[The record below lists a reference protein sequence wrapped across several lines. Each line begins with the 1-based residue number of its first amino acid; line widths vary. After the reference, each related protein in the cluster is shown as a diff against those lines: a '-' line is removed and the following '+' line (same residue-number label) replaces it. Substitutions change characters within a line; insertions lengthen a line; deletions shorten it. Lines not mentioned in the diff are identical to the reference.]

1 MKKFNELQEDS
12 GRQYNDLRNQSSEQ
26 KDYFTE
32 EVENLKKKQIL
43 ELKNSINELK
53 TALECIGNRTDQME
67 ERISELEDRNLE
79 MI

>member
-12 GRQYNDLRNQSSEQ
+12 GRQYNDLRNQISEQ

-43 ELKNSINELK
+43 ELKNSINE
-53 TALECIGNRTDQME
+53 
-67 ERISELEDRNLE
+67 
-79 MI
+79 